1 MPATREKT
9 MPESIAK
16 KWLTDSATT
25 ANNKNYEAHMGL
37 ISRNVS
43 LQGVPGFENIGY
55 DDWAAKCKHEFDNNI
70 LKCVS
75 YDGFKMIAD
84 TDNRIMF
91 KTFESVEATDGTIN
105 AQGIEVL
112 LEKEADGIWRLLQE
126 RVLPDDETAHD
137 NLIPQQ

>member
-1 MPATREKT
+1 

-43 LQGVPGFENIGY
+43 LQGVPGFESIGY
-55 DDWAAKCKHEFDNNI
+55 DDWAAQCKHEFDNNI
-70 LKCVS
+70 LKRVG

-84 TDNRIMF
+84 TGNRIMF

>member
-1 MPATREKT
+1 
-9 MPESIAK
+9 MPELIAK
-16 KWLTDSATT
+16 KWLADAATT
-25 ANNKNYEAHMGL
+25 ANSKNYEAHMDL

-55 DDWAAKCKHEFDNNI
+55 DDWAAQCKHEFDNNI
-70 LKCVS
+70 LKRVS
-75 YDGFKMIAD
+75 YNGFKLLAD
-84 TDNRIMF
+84 TGSRIMF

-105 AQGIEVL
+105 ALGIEVL
-112 LEKEADGIWRLLQE
+112 LEKEADGIWRLVQE